1 MLPEG
6 EEHVER
12 PPRRRSGLLIAGV
25 LVTLL
30 LALAAGAAVAAR
42 HQSGPARY
50 RSVAVLL
57 IDQEPAVSQAHDN
70 GILVK
75 LTTMRIKYVDTVTTT
90 TFSSALART
99 LGLPPGQ
106 FRGSVS
112 AYAPPESLLLQV
124 AATTADRGRA
134 QAVAQ
139 GAADKLVADLA
150 QEQTDLGITGPA
162 QVTLKVVTPAPAAVK
177 VAPLRKDSVK
187 RGLVA
192 GGIVLVLGLALIVVA
207 RRRS

>member
-12 PPRRRSGLLIAGV
+12 PPHRSSGLLIAGV
-25 LVTLL
+25 LLAVL
-30 LALAAGAAVAAR
+30 LAIAAGAGAAAH
-42 HQSGPARY
+42 HQSAPASY
-50 RSVAVLL
+50 RSVAELL
-57 IDQEPAVSQAHDN
+57 IDQEPAVSRARDN

-75 LTTMRIKYVDTVTTT
+75 LTTMRIKYVDVVTTT

-106 FRGSVS
+106 VRGAVS
-112 AYAPPESLLLQV
+112 AFAPPESLLLQV
-124 AATTADRGRA
+124 AATTPDRARS
-134 QAVAQ
+134 QALAQ

-150 QEQTDLGITGPA
+150 QEQTDLGVTGSA
-162 QVTLKVVTPAPAAVK
+162 QVTLKVVTPAPAAAK
-177 VAPLRKDSVK
+177 IAPLRKDSIK
-187 RGLVA
+187 LGGVA
-192 GGIVLVLGLALIVVA
+192 GGIVLVLGLALIAVA